1 MYPADWRHDKDFDMG
16 SDSDGRRLYFGGQ
29 GYEPDLVKNEYFN
42 MGVLISEVLMF
53 NSGDARIDDD
63 AILYRE
69 KNSETG
75 EFVFITFGDVR
86 DAIVDMKRSKGLSVD
101 KG

>member
-1 MYPADWRHDKDFDMG
+1 MGPG
-16 SDSDGRRLYFGGQ
+16 SDSRRVYFGCQ
-29 GYEPDLVKNEYFN
+29 GYEQNLAKNECFN
-42 MGVLISEVLMF
+42 MGVLIREVLMF
-53 NSGDARIDDD
+53 NCGDARIDDD

-75 EFVFITFGDVR
+75 EFVFITFGDVC